1 MRIAIFAPQE
11 DDLCVAEAFSGLKTE
26 YIELMPDIKHKHFST
41 ASDEDFFHQ
50 LVGQLTI
57 V

>member
-11 DDLCVAEAFSGLKTE
+11 DDLCVAEALSGLKTE
-26 YIELMPDIKHKHFST
+26 FIKLMPDIKHKHFGT
-41 ASDEDFFHQ
+41 ASDKEFVDE